1 MDPVTLAGL
10 AITTLSPYIAEVGK
24 EFATKA
30 GDAAFEQAKRLYDA
44 IHARFAKEAPKDEGR
59 ASEALETFKKDS
71 DNAATVQT
79 KLARILQDDPDFA
92 HELSQIVQSGPRQ
105 SLTVRG
111 DSRAIDTD
119 IATVDSKS
127 QQEQEVLVE
136 DHSQIKATRLRVG
149 PGEAQKARS
158 RNRKKK

>member
-10 AITTLSPYIAEVGK
+10 AIMTLSPYIAEVGK

-59 ASEALETFKKDS
+59 ASEALEAFKKDS
-71 DNAATVQT
+71 DNAATVQA

-92 HELSQIVQSGPRQ
+92 HELGQIIQSGPRQ
-105 SLTVRG
+105 SFTVRR

-119 IATVDSKS
+119 ITTVDSGS
-127 QQEQEVLVE
+127 QQEILVE
-136 DHSQIKATRLRVG
+136 DNSQIEGTRLIVG
-149 PGEAQKARS
+149 SGEAQKGRS

>member
-1 MDPVTLAGL
+1 MDPVILAGL
-10 AITTLSPYIAEVGK
+10 AITTLAPYIAEVGR

-44 IHARFAKEAPKDEGR
+44 IQARFAKEAPKDQGR
-59 ASEALETFKKDS
+59 ASEALEIFKKDS

-105 SLTVRG
+105 GLTVRR
-111 DSRAIDTD
+111 DSLAIDTD
-119 IATVDSKS
+119 ITTVDSGS
-127 QQEQEVLVE
+127 QQEILVE
-136 DHSQIKATRLRVG
+136 DNSQIEGTRLIVG